1 MIKQLSIL
9 IPVYNQICI
18 NKVMKLK
25 ELCDDARDI
34 GLEYEILVADDGSQN
49 EAINEANSA
58 INQMAHCK
66 HIIKNK
72 NEGSAATRNFLAEQS
87 KYEWLLFID
96 CDMDIP
102 DTEFITKY
110 IYASQDNHVVNGG
123 ISIGRNISKHNLRYL
138 YEKHEAP
145 AHTPEQRNRH
155 PYQSFRSANFM
166 IKKSI
171 FMTIKFNECMRRY
184 EDVYLGKVLKQY
196 NYKILHIDNPVVMN
210 DFENNNEYME
220 KIEYDLRTLYEF
232 RNELNGYS
240 RILELCQKIHQ
251 ISPLCFLVR
260 AWHCLAGKLE
270 RSLLTKVYPNTNILK
285 LYRIGYLTSIY
296 K

>member
-9 IPVYNQICI
+9 IPVYNQLCI

-25 ELCDDARDI
+25 ELCDAARDL
-34 GLEYEILVADDGSQN
+34 LEYEILVADDGSQN
-49 EAINEANSA
+49 EAIIEANAA
-58 INQMAHCK
+58 INQMEHCK

-96 CDMDIP
+96 CDLDIP
-102 DTEFITKY
+102 DPDFITKY
-110 IYASQDNHVVNGG
+110 IYTSQDNHVVNGG
-123 ISIGRNISKHNLRYL
+123 ISIGRNIGKHNLRYL
-138 YEKHEAP
+138 YERHEAS
-145 AHTPEQRNRH
+145 AHTPEQRNKH

-166 IKKSI
+166 IQKSI

-184 EDVYLGKVLKQY
+184 EDVYFGKVLKQY
-196 NYKILHIDNPVVMN
+196 NYKVLHIDNPVVMN

-240 RILELCQKIHQ
+240 RILELCQKIHH
-251 ISPLCFLVR
+251 ISPLCLLVKS
-260 AWHCLAGKLE
+260 WHCLAGKLE
-270 RSLLTKVYPNTNILK
+270 RSLLTRVYPNTNILK